1 MNREDRVKRIF
12 NISGMSQA
20 DFADKIGVSQ
30 QTMSDMFRGKKKAG
44 EKLLL
49 GILDNIDGINPLWLL
64 TGSGEMET
72 KKALSNSAE
81 KSIEDIIAEKIYQ
94 KLSGRLEIIEIG
106 IAKLSLELED
116 ACQEIRK
123 ASNL

>member
-123 ASNL
+123 GSNL